1 MNKFIVFIKKHKVAI
16 ISTIVFWLFAEAFVV
31 APIASTIVDSSVSGT
46 FDLTYF
52 FEHAVESIV
61 NVDGIKKVFGANYI
75 GTFVKSTLFFSI
87 IFGIALGIG
96 LYKGRKR
103 GKYDKI
109 EHGSSDWCEG
119 RRTI

>member
-1 MNKFIVFIKKHKVAI
+1 MNKFIVFIKKHKVGI
-16 ISTIVFWLFAEAFVV
+16 ISTIVFWLFAEAFLV

-52 FEHAVESIV
+52 FEHFVDNIV
-61 NVDGIKKVFGANYI
+61 SVYGVKKMFVAGYV
-75 GTFVKSTLFFSI
+75 GTFLKTTIFFTIIMSI
-87 IFGIALGIG
+87 AMGIG

-109 EHGSSDWCEG
+109 EHGSSDWCVG